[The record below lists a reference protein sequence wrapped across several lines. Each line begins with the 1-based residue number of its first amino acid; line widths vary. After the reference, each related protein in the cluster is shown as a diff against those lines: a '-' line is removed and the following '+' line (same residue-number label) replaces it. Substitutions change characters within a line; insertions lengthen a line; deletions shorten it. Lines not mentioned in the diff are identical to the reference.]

1 MIAARP
7 TRRFSVLEAEPRVDA
22 TQDQS
27 SSKAQLIINNLRFD
41 RPAPV
46 RLLRNAFLV
55 EDVRRTLTTRG
66 FYAVPTALDRSEL
79 TRLAPRVA
87 VAGASLDELEAQD
100 DAQLTA
106 LLAEAAGEARRAT
119 GLEAFASDVQFRD
132 THNQT
137 SSAPFLNFHLDAPV
151 VGLFAVVSFM
161 RTFPHLDA
169 RELGCASLGEA
180 LRDGRVRRALAT
192 SGIAYDVANKAPRPG
207 QVNFW
212 MQLTDAC
219 PRAAPPLAFFDRA
232 TSAALCDACARQR
245 DACSEYPDDTVC
257 AALDAALAPA
267 AVLADARGRALV
279 WDACRVLHAAVYLPE
294 RAAPRCSVEVRC
306 SVLSRA
312 DVLRHRDALVAA
324 VAEAML

>member
-7 TRRFSVLEAEPRVDA
+7 TRRYSVLEREPLIDA

-27 SSKAQLIINNLRFD
+27 SSKPQLIINNLRFD

-55 EDVRRTLTTRG
+55 EDVRATLRTRG
-66 FYAVPTALDRSEL
+66 FYAVPTALDRRGL

-87 VAGASLDELEAQD
+87 VAGASLDDLEAQD

-106 LLAEAAGEARRAT
+106 LLAEAAAEARRAT

-169 RELGCASLGEA
+169 RGLGCATLGDA
-180 LRDGRVRRALAT
+180 LRDARVRKTLAT
-192 SGIAYDVANKAPRPG
+192 NGIAYDVANKAPRPG
-207 QVNFW
+207 QVNYW
-212 MQLTDAC
+212 LQLTDEC

-232 TSAALCDACARQR
+232 TSATLCDACARQR
-245 DACSEYPDDTVC
+245 DACSEYPDDGVR
-257 AALDAALAPA
+257 AALDAALVPA
-267 AVLADARGRALV
+267 DVLADARGRALV

-306 SVLSRA
+306 SVLPRA
-312 DVLRHRDALVAA
+312 DVLRHRDALMATIK
-324 VAEAML
+324 EAI